1 MGEFYWERHPGGPFA
16 VLIRVAATYLHPEV
30 DQLEALQELARR
42 EDDEEMRAFKAEL
55 RQAVSDPGRVPA
67 GELSRHVRYEDGS
80 PGAFLR
86 RLWRDLYGDEPPGA
100 PRPLL
105 SPDPEFQELGTG
117 ELLAMVPRAAESVL
131 RRGRALMEL
140 GRRASGDP
148 ALLADVAAMIRDPGN
163 RRLITIGTVSVS
175 QLGTAGLIAGGSEPA
190 AMLARELAAEWPA
203 AEQADLAW
211 LLTGAG
217 IAWPGKA

>member
-1 MGEFYWERHPGGPFA
+1 MRRCAPSKPSSARPSATRAGSRPASCHGTSGTRTA
-16 VLIRVAATYLHPEV
+16 V
-30 DQLEALQELARR
+30 
-42 EDDEEMRAFKAEL
+42 
-55 RQAVSDPGRVPA
+55 
-67 GELSRHVRYEDGS
+67 

-105 SPDPEFQELGTG
+105 SPDLEFRELGTG
-117 ELLAMVPRAAESVL
+117 ELLATVPRAAESVL

-148 ALLADVAAMIRDPGN
+148 ALLAEVAAMIRDPDN
-163 RRLITIGTVSVS
+163 RRLATIGTVSVS
-175 QLGTAGLIAGGSEPA
+175 QLGTAGLVVGGSGPA
-190 AMLARELAAEWPA
+190 AALARELAAEWPT

-211 LLTGAG
+211 LMTGAG
-217 IAWPGKA
+217 VAWPGKV